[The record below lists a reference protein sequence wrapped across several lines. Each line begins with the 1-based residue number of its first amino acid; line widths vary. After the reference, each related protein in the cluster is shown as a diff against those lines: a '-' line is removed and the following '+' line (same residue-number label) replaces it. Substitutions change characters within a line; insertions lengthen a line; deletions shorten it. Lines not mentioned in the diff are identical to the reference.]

1 MNNLQRKINKE
12 TERRWYKLFY
22 AVEDK
27 FEGQTIVDGNKELTE
42 AGINYIEEMFKIP
55 CYEKIRKEVRKEYK
69 KGKLLLFK

>member
-27 FEGQTIVDGNKELTE
+27 FEGQTMVDDNKELTE
-42 AGINYIEEMFKIP
+42 ACINYIEEMFKIP